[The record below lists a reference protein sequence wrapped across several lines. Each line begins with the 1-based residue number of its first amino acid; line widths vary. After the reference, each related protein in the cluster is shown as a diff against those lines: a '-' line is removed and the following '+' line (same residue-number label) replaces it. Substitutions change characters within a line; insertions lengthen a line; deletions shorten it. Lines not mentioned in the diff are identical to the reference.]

1 MQAVRAAAEAQQ
13 APSAAEVGSMP
24 SATLSKAKARGPNP
38 LGPKKLPTAAK
49 VSKAKPVIIRKRGQP
64 PADADAQQVGIF

>member
-1 MQAVRAAAEAQQ
+1 
-13 APSAAEVGSMP
+13 MP

-49 VSKAKPVIIRKRGQP
+49 VSKAKPVIIRKRLQP